1 MQKLF
6 ESKGE
11 SNPFGALSIAINELE
26 ARVEALEAKAGIH
39 VAEPAAEQ
47 VAEAE
52 AVAEPAAEAEAE
64 PANEE
69 AKPRRRT
76 RKAE

>member
-1 MQKLF
+1 MRKLF

-26 ARVEALEAKAGIH
+26 ARVEALEAKAGKPDANEAETGA
-39 VAEPAAEQ
+39 VAEDKP

-52 AVAEPAAEAEAE
+52 AEVATD
-64 PANEE
+64 E

>member
-1 MQKLF
+1 MRKLF

-39 VAEPAAEQ
+39 GADVAEPVAEP

-52 AVAEPAAEAEAE
+52 AEVAT
-64 PANEE
+64 EE

>member
-1 MQKLF
+1 MRKLF

-11 SNPFGALSIAINELE
+11 SNPFGALSIAINKLE

-39 VAEPAAEQ
+39 VADVAEP

-52 AVAEPAAEAEAE
+52 AEVAM
-64 PANEE
+64 EE

>member
-1 MQKLF
+1 MSRLF

-11 SNPFGALSIAINELE
+11 SNPFGALSIAINKLE
-26 ARVEALEAKAGIH
+26 ARVEALEVKAGIRGAD
-39 VAEPAAEQ
+39 VAEPVAEP

-52 AVAEPAAEAEAE
+52 AEA
-64 PANEE
+64 ANEE

>member
-1 MQKLF
+1 MRKLF
-6 ESKGE
+6 DSKGE

-26 ARVEALEAKAGIH
+26 ARVEALEAKAGITDAH
-39 VAEPAAEQ
+39 EAEAAAEAEDKP

-52 AVAEPAAEAEAE
+52 AEVAT
-64 PANEE
+64 EE

>member
-1 MQKLF
+1 MRKLF

-26 ARVEALEAKAGIH
+26 ARVEALEAKAGKPDANE
-39 VAEPAAEQ
+39 AEAAPEAEDKP

-52 AVAEPAAEAEAE
+52 AEVATD
-64 PANEE
+64 E

>member
-1 MQKLF
+1 MSRLF

-11 SNPFGALSIAINELE
+11 SNPFGALSIAINKLE
-26 ARVEALEAKAGIH
+26 ARVEALEAKAGIRG
-39 VAEPAAEQ
+39 AEPIAEP

-52 AVAEPAAEAEAE
+52 AEAET
-64 PANEE
+64 ANEE